1 MSSCNLKIDL
11 ILLTYRESK
20 GLRNLLNFENCYCKT
35 QVYNF
40 FLAEFLHGL
49 TLKVVYKT
57 YISTYKNV
65 YLLARVLLL
74 LLAIYAG
81 IIFLLNFISLKMSSK
96 DNTDVPHDLPIGV
109 SRPITRLKL
118 KALSGEIE
126 SVVHEKVH

>member
-11 ILLTYRESK
+11 NLLTYRESK

-35 QVYNF
+35 QVYDL
-40 FLAEFLHGL
+40 FLAEFFHGL
-49 TLKVVYKT
+49 NLKVVYKT

-74 LLAIYAG
+74 LLAIYAD

-96 DNTDVPHDLPIGV
+96 DNTDVPQDPPIGV
-109 SRPITRLKL
+109 SRPITRLKA
-118 KALSGEIE
+118 KGP
-126 SVVHEKVH
+126 